1 MPEYLA
7 PGVYVEEIDTGSKP
21 IEGVST
27 STAGMIGVTERG
39 PVNVPILLT
48 SLGDYTRWFGE
59 RLSFLD
65 FAGHCFT
72 PLAVEGFFTN
82 GGKRLYL
89 TRILDTAGA
98 TSAAGELYDHGTPTG
113 ADTMILRA
121 AGELSGTLA
130 PGPLV
135 YVLDTSDLSVGDS
148 VRIGDGS
155 RSEYRLIAAAPD
167 VTNNKHVPL
176 SFPLAISHAAGTT
189 VEEFA
194 VAADAGLYQGRS
206 HLPSLRRPAI
216 RLSKS
221 VEQRLM
227 SRLWQALYPSRL
239 RLEARQPASIAIPA
253 S

>member
-59 RLSFLD
+59 RLSFTD
-65 FAGHCFT
+65 FPGHCYT

-113 ADTMILRA
+113 ADTMILRS

-135 YVLDTSDLSVGDS
+135 YALDTSALNVGDS
-148 VRIGDGS
+148 IRIGDGS
-155 RSEYRLIAAAPD
+155 RSEYRLVAAAPD

-176 SFPLAISHAAGTT
+176 SFPLSISHAGGDPGGR
-189 VEEFA
+189 VRGGSRCSLYGA
-194 VAADAGLYQGRS
+194 VCACS
-206 HLPSLRRPAI
+206 AI
-216 RLSKS
+216 RARRHCHRNHWRRCRHRHSGRLSIH
-221 VEQRLM
+221 
-227 SRLWQALYPSRL
+227 PSRN
-239 RLEARQPASIAIPA
+239 RRRGSR
-253 S
+253 

>member
-59 RLSFLD
+59 RLTLTEFGDHSYL
-65 FAGHCFT
+65 

-89 TRILDTAGA
+89 TRVLDTEGA
-98 TSAAGELYDHGTPTG
+98 TAAAGELFDRGSATG
-113 ADTMILRA
+113 ADTLILRA

-130 PGPLV
+130 
-135 YVLDTSDLSVGDS
+135 
-148 VRIGDGS
+148 
-155 RSEYRLIAAAPD
+155 
-167 VTNNKHVPL
+167 
-176 SFPLAISHAAGTT
+176 
-189 VEEFA
+189 
-194 VAADAGLYQGRS
+194 
-206 HLPSLRRPAI
+206 
-216 RLSKS
+216 
-221 VEQRLM
+221 
-227 SRLWQALYPSRL
+227 
-239 RLEARQPASIAIPA
+239 
-253 S
+253 